1 MVILKMFFSYSVIM
15 WLIFLTLLGV
25 LFIALSK
32 YFILKK
38 IKINIPFFLIKVRD
52 ILKKKDISDAIN
64 FCMTERTPISNI
76 IRRGMKKKKLGRI
89 RIVEE
94 LEFAAR
100 HEIDKLEKGLST
112 LAALASVAPAIGF
125 LGTVVGIIS
134 SLNIIQESQGVVKFE
149 NITPGIWQSLSTTA
163 FGIIVGLTATL
174 FYNYLTAGIKRLA
187 IEMERVASDILD
199 VLEESINVTNEKDLE
214 A

>member
-15 WLIFLTLLGV
+15 WMIFLTFLGV
-25 LFIALSK
+25 LFISLSK

-52 ILKKKDISDAIN
+52 ILKKKDISNAIS

-76 IRRGMKKKKLGRI
+76 IRRGMKKKKFGRI

-94 LEFAAR
+94 LESAAR
-100 HEIDKLEKGLST
+100 HEINKLEKGLST

-125 LGTVVGIIS
+125 LGTVVSLIS
-134 SLNIIQESQGVVKFE
+134 SLNIIQESQGVVKFQD
-149 NITPGIWQSLSTTA
+149 IAPGIWQSLSTTV

-174 FYNYLTAGIKRLA
+174 FYNYLVARIKRLA
-187 IEMERVASDILD
+187 IEMERVAMDILD
-199 VLEESINVTNEKDLE
+199 VLDESINVSNEEEL
-214 A
+214 

>member
-1 MVILKMFFSYSVIM
+1 MFI
-15 WLIFLTLLGV
+15 IFLTLLGV
-25 LFIALSK
+25 LFISLSK
-32 YFILKK
+32 YIILKK
-38 IKINIPFFLIKVRD
+38 IKINIPYFLIKVRD

-76 IRRGMKKKKLGRI
+76 IRRGMKKKKFGRV

-94 LEFAAR
+94 LESAAR
-100 HEIDKLEKGLST
+100 YEIGKLEKGLST
-112 LAALASVAPAIGF
+112 LAALASIAPAIGF

-134 SLNIIQESQGVVKFE
+134 SLNIIQGSQEVVKFQ
-149 NITPGIWQSLSTTA
+149 NIAPGIWQTLNSTA

-174 FYNYLTAGIKRLA
+174 FYNYLTVRIKRLA

-199 VLEESINVTNEKDLE
+199 VLDESVNDTNEEELE
-214 A
+214 S